1 MKSKKAI
8 LDWMKRN
15 KSSYIDY
22 TTNEVNYTWLVEAWD
37 LEESTGSSTLDP
49 NHIAWEIA
57 LTI

>member
-1 MKSKKAI
+1 
-8 LDWMKRN
+8 MKRN